1 MLGDSALLVVLQ
13 ALGEQLGTGGD
24 GEQRVAQVMAEHG
37 NELFAHFGHGPL
49 LAQCLLG
56 ALGAFFAFDLDGQ
69 QPGEGFHHRLDGTA
83 FKRCG

>member
-1 MLGDSALLVVLQ
+1 
-13 ALGEQLGTGGD
+13 
-24 GEQRVAQVMAEHG
+24 MAEHG

-49 LAQCLLG
+49 LAQGLFG
-56 ALGAFFAFDLDGQ
+56 ALGAFLAFDLDGQ